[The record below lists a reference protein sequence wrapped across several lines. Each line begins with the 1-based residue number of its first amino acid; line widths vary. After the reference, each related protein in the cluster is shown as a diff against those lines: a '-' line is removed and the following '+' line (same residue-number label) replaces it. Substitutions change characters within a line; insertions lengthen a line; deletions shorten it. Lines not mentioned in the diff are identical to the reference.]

1 MTSKKLA
8 RPTIFDEFPIK
19 GVTFDN
25 RVLRSSVGGRHC
37 TYDGTV
43 TDVWKNFEKRFAT
56 GGVGGIISTTFHVNH
71 HRLSPMQYPSIAHPK
86 FIGNLKKYIAEIKRA
101 RPGVKYIVQIGDPG
115 YVTYESLFRD
125 EKDALSVSP
134 GFDLAFGYQTW
145 RKPMSEDEIGESI
158 HNHAEAAKRVQEAG
172 ADGVEIAAAKGY
184 LIHQFLNP
192 CFNRR
197 KDGWGGTPKNRGR
210 LLREVVTAVRDAV
223 GNRDDFLV
231 GVRLAAADHNLSP
244 PAFAALRWPS
254 PWLQF
259 FSSERRHGNDE
270 KQMIEH
276 AQDIQRYV
284 DYLHIVSG
292 FGFPSSRETPGDFPY
307 DEVKMFFHAT
317 HMLTGKTRFRSA
329 AFTLLP
335 TSVLR
340 WALSRGWKY
349 VPAINKDAAA
359 RFRQS
364 IQKETAIIV
373 NGGFR
378 ERSTIED
385 ALESK
390 SANMVSM
397 ARALLANPNL
407 PDLIRNGHD
416 APNRC
421 SGCNKCVG
429 RTGTSPLGCY
439 DIRRFNYDVRMMYD
453 EILRWNEPDRF
464 EEPAQQQ
471 QAQQAEQSEEA
482 PRRPSLELMS
492 AALNPGPPEPRPG
505 A

>member
-1 MTSKKLA
+1 MTHDTLESSKIFTPL
-8 RPTIFDEFPIK
+8 TIKKVKFE
-19 GVTFDN
+19 N
-25 RVLRSSVGGRHC
+25 RILRSSVGGRHC

-43 TDVWKNFEKRFAT
+43 TDVWKNFERRFAQ
-56 GGVGGIISTTFHVNH
+56 GGVGGIISTTFHVNR
-71 HRLSPMQYPSIAHPK
+71 HRLSPMQYPSIADDK
-86 FIGNLKKYIAEIKRA
+86 FIGNLQKHIAAIKRA
-101 RPGVKYIVQIGDPG
+101 RRGLKYIVQIGDPG

-125 EKDALSVSP
+125 PKDALSVSP

-145 RKPMSEDEIGESI
+145 RKPMSEGEIRESI
-158 HNHAEAAKRVQEAG
+158 RNHAEAAKRVQKAG

-197 KDGWGGTPKNRGR
+197 TDQWGGTPHNRSR
-210 LLREVVTAVRDAV
+210 LLREVVGAVRTAVD
-223 GNRDDFLV
+223 RDDFLV

-259 FSSERRHGNDE
+259 FSRERRHGNDE
-270 KQMIEH
+270 KQMIEY
-276 AQDIQRYV
+276 AREIQADV

-292 FGFPSSRETPGDFPY
+292 FGFPSSRETPGEFPY
-307 DEVKMFFHAT
+307 DEVKGFFHAT

-329 AFTLLP
+329 ALTLLP
-335 TSVLR
+335 TWLLR
-340 WALSRGWKY
+340 WALSRGWEY
-349 VPAINKDAAA
+349 VPAINRDAAR
-359 RFRQS
+359 RFRQT
-364 IQKETAIIV
+364 IQKETKIIV

-378 ERSTIED
+378 ERNDIEG
-385 ALESK
+385 ALESQ
-390 SANMVSM
+390 SADMVSM

-407 PDLIRNGHD
+407 PDLLRNGHD

-439 DIRRFNYDVRMMYD
+439 DVRRFNNNVQLMYD

-464 EEPAQQQ
+464 AVRP
-471 QAQQAEQSEEA
+471 
-482 PRRPSLELMS
+482 PKRRAKKRRSSRPNVQIVS
-492 AALNPGPPEPRPG
+492 AALTPGAPTPGPAP
-505 A
+505 